1 MVFLAL
7 RKWTTKHLRTK
18 KPLQRG
24 IGFQRTYFRPTFEQL
39 ELRHLPST
47 VVPISLANS
56 GPSVTP
62 NGDSFPAEPSADG
75 RFVVYSST
83 ATNIVPGQ
91 QQDPNSNG
99 NVFLYDRLSQ
109 TTTLVSHA
117 SDSTTRTGN
126 GSSFISLAEDIS
138 ADGRFIVYVSN

>member
-1 MVFLAL
+1 MVFPAL
-7 RKWTTKHLRTK
+7 RKWTAKHLRTK

-24 IGFQRTYFRPTFEQL
+24 IALRRTYFRPAVELL
-39 ELRHLPST
+39 EDRRLPST
-47 VVPISLANS
+47 VVPISLANG

-117 SDSTTRTGN
+117 SDSTTRTGD
-126 GSSFISLAEDIS
+126 GVSFEGGIS
-138 ADGRFIVYVSN
+138 ADGRFIVYDSNA